1 MGKEMTLD
9 EALLKIVELEEKV
22 ENQNTII
29 DTLNNEKVNNTK
41 EIDKLQKSNM
51 ELFLKVTSKEVPQ
64 EGSSDDEDQEELSKM
79 EKLLSEWE

>member
-1 MGKEMTLD
+1 MEMTLD

-29 DTLNNEKVNNTK
+29 DTLNNEKINNTK

-64 EGSSDDEDQEELSKM
+64 EGSIDGDDQEEPSKM

>member
-1 MGKEMTLD
+1 MGKEMSLD

-29 DTLNNEKVNNTK
+29 DTLNNEKINNVK

-64 EGSSDDEDQEELSKM
+64 EGSIDVDDQEEPSKM
-79 EKLLSEWE
+79 EKLLNEWE